1 MRIAPA
7 VLAAAVVFAC
17 SAAQAARPEIERPVG
32 TPQARGAAHTVR
44 ALPEACAWLQGTFT
58 GDAAAPYRVVP
69 VRTSPT
75 CQARARLVSPDKAK
89 PTSGAGWILNDLVRI
104 PSKECP
110 TRIAVVEVW
119 RKPGQAQPPKLD
131 AQGRSRIYLQE
142 SKAKVA
148 AGDIAAITQFTA
160 TVRVEGA
167 VCG

>member
-1 MRIAPA
+1 MRTAPVAA
-7 VLAAAVVFAC
+7 VLLIAASV
-17 SAAQAARPEIERPVG
+17 SAQAARPEIERPVG
-32 TPQARGAAHTVR
+32 TPQARGVAHTVR

-69 VRTSPT
+69 VRTSAT
-75 CQARARLVSPDKAK
+75 CQARARLVSPEKAK
-89 PTSGAGWILNDLVRI
+89 PAAASGWILNDVVRI

-110 TRIAVVEVW
+110 ARIAVVEVW

-160 TVRVEGA
+160 TTRVEGKA
-167 VCG
+167 CG